1 MNLYPAIDLKDG
13 QCVRLYK
20 GKFDQMTVYDTDPVA
35 RARTFA
41 EMGFSWLH
49 MVDLDGALTGFGV
62 NSNAVINVRAAV
74 NLDIQIGGGIRTM
87 KSVEDWLIAGVSR
100 VILGTIAVKDPDFV
114 KLAAKQFEGRIAVG
128 IDSINGKVATHG
140 WGTTSDLDATELAKR
155 FEGAGVCA
163 IIATDIAR
171 DGTKTGINVNL
182 TQNLAN
188 AVNIPIIASGGLA
201 SIDDIVALKA
211 GIGTKIEGAILGKA
225 LYDGLIDA
233 KSCLEA
239 AA

>member
-20 GKFDQMTVYDTDPVA
+20 GQFDQMTVYDNDPAA
-35 RARTFA
+35 RARRFA
-41 EMGFSWLH
+41 EMGFPWLH
-49 MVDLDGALTGFGV
+49 MVDLDGALTGEGV
-62 NSNAVINVRAAV
+62 NSKSVIEVRAAI
-74 NLDIQIGGGIRTM
+74 DIKIQIGGGIRSM
-87 KSVEDWLIAGVSR
+87 KAIEDWLAVGVTR
-100 VILGTIAVKDPDFV
+100 VILGTIAVKDPEFV
-114 KLAAKQFEGRIAVG
+114 KLAAARFPNQVAVG
-128 IDSINGKVATHG
+128 IDSIEGKVATHG
-140 WGTTSDLDATELAKR
+140 WGTTSDLGATELAKR

-171 DGTKTGINVNL
+171 DGTKTGVNVKL
-182 TQNLAN
+182 TQDLAN

-201 SIDDIVALKA
+201 SVDDIIALKA

-233 KSCLEA
+233 SEALEA
-239 AA
+239 AR